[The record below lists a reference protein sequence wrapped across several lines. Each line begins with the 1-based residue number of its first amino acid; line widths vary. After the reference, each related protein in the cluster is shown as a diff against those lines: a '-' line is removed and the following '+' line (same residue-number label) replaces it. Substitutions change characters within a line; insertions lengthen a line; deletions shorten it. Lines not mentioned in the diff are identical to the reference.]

1 VSSTAAPSSSA
12 AQPGGKPQPSDST
25 VAHPGKVYHYWLGG
39 KDNCAAD
46 RGAGGRVIN
55 ALQGKTAYVS
65 ADLART

>member
-1 VSSTAAPSSSA
+1 M
-12 AQPGGKPQPSDST
+12 
-25 VAHPGKVYHYWLGG
+25 AHPGKVYHYWIGG